1 MSNLQGLNNSDN
13 NLLARVLEDFTP
25 LATPPFR
32 PKMGILLSKAP
43 EKIIYLLY
51 TVN

>member
-1 MSNLQGLNNSDN
+1 MSNLQGLNNSDD
-13 NLLARVLEDFTP
+13 NLPARVLEDPTP

-43 EKIIYLLY
+43 GRVTYLLY
-51 TVN
+51 AVN

>member
-1 MSNLQGLNNSDN
+1 MSNLQGSNDSDDD
-13 NLLARVLEDFTP
+13 LPARVLEDPTP

-32 PKMGILLSKAP
+32 PKMGVLLSKAP
-43 EKIIYLLY
+43 GRVTYLLH